1 MTTPEGEEIKAAPVS
16 GKVATIEVGQSS
28 KVITVALHCPPRHL
42 QVAREDGAGV
52 VLCVKARDR
61 SGAAGDSAIPAFTIA
76 VQDVEQVTEMINIRM
91 ILMMVLIMMANIN
104 MIFSQCMEGEWHVEQ
119 PCLAFETLQ

>member
-1 MTTPEGEEIKAAPVS
+1 M
-16 GKVATIEVGQSS
+16 
-28 KVITVALHCPPRHL
+28 

-61 SGAAGDSAIPAFTIA
+61 SGAVAIPAFTIA

-91 ILMMVLIMMANIN
+91 ILMMVLIMMANVN